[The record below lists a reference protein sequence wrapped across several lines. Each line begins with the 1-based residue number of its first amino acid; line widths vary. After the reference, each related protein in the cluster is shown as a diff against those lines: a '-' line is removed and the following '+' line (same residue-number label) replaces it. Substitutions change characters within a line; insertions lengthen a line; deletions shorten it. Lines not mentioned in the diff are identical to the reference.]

1 MADTSNLSVYLK
13 DLADAIREKKG
24 TEEQI
29 PAANF
34 DTEIR
39 SLDVGGGIDTSDATA
54 YPSDIISPKTA
65 YARGQKIT
73 GNIIET
79 TENLGV
85 TVKDTNIIDFGSDDI
100 YALNSEGYF
109 VYKNFNGYLCLG
121 KLQEDGSAINI
132 MTSDVTFELC
142 TMTEIITFE
151 NQNYIFLIRYNNGS
165 SFNVDKITLGQNE
178 ATFDKS
184 ISTIN
189 AGSFPGAITGCSGLA
204 TKLMQDNSYVLVF
217 TFNKSGDERT
227 FWPKV
232 FSVDFSLDEITYNE
246 KYTPSGYWY
255 GAYSGGEVVVNID
268 IYMTSV
274 KTLLI
279 TFSSKQ
285 TDNITSDYTNGLVL
299 SNTFDELHKFN
310 SSGPSSSVYVLG
322 NLDKFLEFTL
332 NSTGVTLKEYDVL
345 LDYSLIQTLPLDISK
360 GETSF
365 VHLFVYKSNDFYVL
379 RISDAFKNYKFVYI
393 DAKTYATIF
402 ETELL
407 PNYSDMGIRLPVST
421 NSSVIIYKKTSTLLT
436 SSLYRI
442 DGTRRLSLNDG
453 NYTYYNTYDST
464 TISSEILQ
472 DKIVYS
478 SKGKIVG
485 TMPNNG
491 ELNYNSST
499 EEQTIPAGYTTGG
512 TIAPAPLTNTEY
524 DECLELSEQI
534 LGENVSL

>member
-1 MADTSNLSVYLK
+1 MADTSNLSNYLK
-13 DLADAIREKKG
+13 DVADAIREKKG
-24 TEEQI
+24 TEAQI

-65 YARGQKIT
+65 YVRGQKIT
-73 GNIIET
+73 GNIIEN

-85 TVKDTNIIDFGSDDI
+85 MIKNTDIIDFGNNDI
-100 YALNSEGYF
+100 YALNSDNYF
-109 VYKNFNGYLCLG
+109 IYKNTDGYLCLG
-121 KLQEDGSAINI
+121 QLQEDGSAINI

-142 TMTEIITFE
+142 TMTEIINFE
-151 NQNYIFLIRYNNGS
+151 NQNYIFLIRYNYGD

-178 ATFDKS
+178 ATFDKN
-184 ISTIN
+184 ISTID
-189 AGSFPGAITGCSGLA
+189 AGSFPDATTGCSGLA
-204 TKLMQDNSYVLVF
+204 MKLMQDNSYVLVF
-217 TFNKSGDERT
+217 TFNWSGDERT

-232 FSVDFSLDEITYNE
+232 FSVEFSLNEIIYNE
-246 KYTPSGYWY
+246 KYASSGNWN
-255 GAYSGGEVVVNID
+255 GSYSSGEVFVNID

-274 KTLLI
+274 KTLLV

-285 TDNITSDYTNGLVL
+285 IDNASDYTNGLVL
-299 SNTFDELHKFN
+299 SNTFDELHRFY
-310 SSGPSSSVYVLG
+310 SSSSFSSVYVLG

-332 NSTGVTLKEYDVL
+332 SSTGVTLKEYDAL
-345 LDYSLIQTLPLDISK
+345 SDYSLLQTLPLDISK
-360 GETSF
+360 SEESF
-365 VHLFVYKSNDFYVL
+365 EHLFVYKSNDFYVL
-379 RISDAFKNYKFVYI
+379 RISTTSKNYKFVYI
-393 DAKTYATIF
+393 DAKTYATIS
-402 ETELL
+402 ETQLL
-407 PNYSDMGIRLPVST
+407 PNYSTMGIRLPVST
-421 NSSVIIYKKTSTLLT
+421 NSSAIIYRKTSTSLT

-499 EEQTIPAGYTTGG
+499 EEQIIPAGYTSGG
-512 TIAPAPLTNTEY
+512 TIAPAPLTDTEY
-524 DECLELSEQI
+524 DECLGLAQQI

>member
-1 MADTSNLSVYLK
+1 MADTSNLSNYLK
-13 DLADAIREKKG
+13 DVADAIREKKG

-65 YARGQKIT
+65 YVRGQKIT
-73 GNIIET
+73 GNIIEN

-85 TVKDTNIIDFGSDDI
+85 MIKNTNIIDFGNNDI
-100 YALNSEGYF
+100 YALNSDNYF
-109 VYKNFNGYLCLG
+109 IYKNIDGYLCLG
-121 KLQEDGSAINI
+121 QLQEDGSAINI

-142 TMTEIITFE
+142 TMTEIINFE
-151 NQNYIFLIRYNNGS
+151 NQNYIFLIRYNSGSS

-189 AGSFPGAITGCSGLA
+189 VGSFSGATTGCSGLA
-204 TKLMQDNSYVLVF
+204 IKLMQDNSYVLVF
-217 TFNKSGDERT
+217 TFNTSDDET
-227 FWPKV
+227 AFWPKV
-232 FSVDFSLDEITYNE
+232 FSVEFSLNEITYNE
-246 KYTPSGYWY
+246 KYAPSGYWY
-255 GAYSGGEVVVNID
+255 GSYSSGEVVVNID

-274 KTLLI
+274 KTLLV

-285 TDNITSDYTNGLVL
+285 TDRTNDRINGLVL
-299 SNTFDELHKFN
+299 SDTFDELHKFE
-310 SSGPSSSVYVLG
+310 SWISDKSIYILG

-345 LDYSLIQTLPLDISK
+345 SDYSLIQTLPLDINK
-360 GETSF
+360 GEKSF
-365 VHLFVYKSNDFYVL
+365 KHLFVYKSNDFYVL
-379 RISDAFKNYKFVYI
+379 RISDTSENYKFVYI
-393 DAKTYATIF
+393 DAKTYATMS

-407 PNYSDMGIRLPVST
+407 SNYSTMGIRLPVST
-421 NSSVIIYKKTSTLLT
+421 NSSVIIYKKTSNLLI
-436 SSLYRI
+436 SSLYKI

-485 TMPNNG
+485 TMSNNG
-491 ELNYNSST
+491 ELTYTSST
-499 EEQTIPAGYTTGG
+499 EEQTIPEGYTSGG
-512 TIAPAPLTNTEY
+512 TIAPAPLTDTEY
-524 DECLELSEQI
+524 NECLTLSQQI
-534 LGENVSL
+534 LGEISL

>member
-1 MADTSNLSVYLK
+1 MADTSNLSNYLK
-13 DLADAIREKKG
+13 DVADAIREKKG
-24 TEEQI
+24 TEAQI

-65 YARGQKIT
+65 YVRGQKIT
-73 GNIIET
+73 GNIIEN
-79 TENLGV
+79 TENLGIMIKN
-85 TVKDTNIIDFGSDDI
+85 TDIIDFGNNDI
-100 YALNSEGYF
+100 YALNSDNYF
-109 VYKNFNGYLCLG
+109 IYKNTDGYLCLG
-121 KLQEDGSAINI
+121 QLQEDGSAINI

-142 TMTEIITFE
+142 TMTEIINFE
-151 NQNYIFLIRYNNGS
+151 NQNYIFLIRYNYGD

-178 ATFDKS
+178 ATFDKN
-184 ISTIN
+184 ISTID
-189 AGSFPGAITGCSGLA
+189 AGSFPDATTGCSGLA
-204 TKLMQDNSYVLVF
+204 MKLMQDNSYVLVF
-217 TFNKSGDERT
+217 TFNWSGDERT

-232 FSVDFSLDEITYNE
+232 FSVEFSLNEIIYNE
-246 KYTPSGYWY
+246 KYASSGNWN
-255 GAYSGGEVVVNID
+255 GSYSSGEVFVNID

-274 KTLLI
+274 KTLLV

-285 TDNITSDYTNGLVL
+285 IDNASDYTNGLVL
-299 SNTFDELHKFN
+299 SNTFDELHRFY
-310 SSGPSSSVYVLG
+310 SSSSFSSVYVLG

-332 NSTGVTLKEYDVL
+332 SSTGVTLKEYDVL
-345 LDYSLIQTLPLDISK
+345 SDYSLLQTLPLDISK
-360 GETSF
+360 SEKSF
-365 VHLFVYKSNDFYVL
+365 KHLFVYKSNDFYVL
-379 RISDAFKNYKFVYI
+379 RISDTSKNYKFVYI
-393 DAKTYATIF
+393 DAKTYATIS

-407 PNYSDMGIRLPVST
+407 PNYSTMGIRLPVST
-421 NSSVIIYKKTSTLLT
+421 NSSAIIYKKTSTLLT

-499 EEQTIPAGYTTGG
+499 EEQIIPAGYTSGG
-512 TIAPAPLTNTEY
+512 TIAPAPLTDTEY
-524 DECLELSEQI
+524 DECLGLAQQI
-534 LGENVSL
+534 LGEDVSL

>member
-1 MADTSNLSVYLK
+1 MADTSNLSNYLK
-13 DLADAIREKKG
+13 DVADAIREKKG
-24 TEEQI
+24 TEAQI

-39 SLDVGGGIDTSDATA
+39 SLDVGGGMDTSDATA

-65 YARGQKIT
+65 YVRGQKIT
-73 GNIIET
+73 GNIIEN

-85 TVKDTNIIDFGSDDI
+85 MIKNTDIIDFGNNDI
-100 YALNSEGYF
+100 YALNSDGYF
-109 VYKNFNGYLCLG
+109 IYKNIDGYLCLG
-121 KLQEDGSAINI
+121 QLQEDGSAISI

-151 NQNYIFLIRYNNGS
+151 NQNYIFLIRYNYGD

-178 ATFDKS
+178 ATFDKN
-184 ISTIN
+184 ISAID
-189 AGSFPGAITGCSGLA
+189 AGSFSGATTGCSGLA
-204 TKLMQDNSYVLVF
+204 MKLMQDNSYVLVF
-217 TFNKSGDERT
+217 TFNWSGDERT

-232 FSVDFSLDEITYNE
+232 FSVEFSLNEIIYNE
-246 KYTPSGYWY
+246 KYASSGQWN
-255 GAYSGGEVVVNID
+255 GSYSSGEVVVNID

-274 KTLLI
+274 KTLLV

-285 TDNITSDYTNGLVL
+285 IDNASDYTNGLVL
-299 SNTFDELHKFN
+299 SNTFDELHRFN
-310 SSGPSSSVYVLG
+310 PSSSFNSVYILG

-332 NSTGVTLKEYDVL
+332 NPTGVTLKEYDVL
-345 LDYSLIQTLPLDISK
+345 SDYSLLQTLPLDISK
-360 GETSF
+360 SEKSF
-365 VHLFVYKSNDFYVL
+365 KHLFVYKSNDFYVL
-379 RISDAFKNYKFVYI
+379 RISDTSKNYKFVYI
-393 DAKTYATIF
+393 DAKTYATIS

-407 PNYSDMGIRLPVST
+407 PNYSTMGIRLPVST
-421 NSSVIIYKKTSTLLT
+421 NSSAIIYKKTSTLLT

-499 EEQTIPAGYTTGG
+499 EEQIIPAGYTSGG
-512 TIAPAPLTNTEY
+512 TIAPAPLTDTEY
-524 DECLELSEQI
+524 DECLGLAQQI
-534 LGENVSL
+534 LGEISL